1 MSEEPEEVLVQ
12 DRAAAVLRDEE
23 VRSRLAVE
31 QEQCQAD
38 RQDRQDDHEQG
49 RVDLDRPDE
58 QRDTHPTHPGR
69 PHVVDRRE
77 EVDRTDERRDRK
89 QVQREDPEVLAM
101 SRGELAVGERRVAV
115 PAGVRRAVLGEE
127 AQVERDPAE
136 EEQPVRQC
144 VEPRE
149 GDVPRSDHQRHEVVR
164 EAGEDR
170 HDDEEDHRGAVN
182 REQLVVALAGDE
194 VFVRLRELRAHQQ
207 REDPSGTEEDE

>member
-1 MSEEPEEVLVQ
+1 M
-12 DRAAAVLRDEE
+12 
-23 VRSRLAVE
+23 
-31 QEQCQAD
+31 
-38 RQDRQDDHEQG
+38 
-49 RVDLDRPDE
+49 
-58 QRDTHPTHPGR
+58 
-69 PHVVDRRE
+69 DRRE

-149 GDVPRSDHQRHEVVR
+149 GDVPRSDHQRHEVVC

-182 REQLVVALAGDE
+182 REQLVVRVARHE
-194 VFVRLRELRAHQQ
+194 VLVRRRELRAHQHCEQ
-207 REDPSGTEEDE
+207 PAQAEEDERRADVEDSDPLVVGRRGPADHAPLAPIRPVALDRRSSRHWVFPCRPFA